1 MARAEEIKT
10 ALSDSSN
17 KPNGNIFQYRN
28 VYIYDSLIIIGGGG
42 GASSATVS
50 KDAAKG
56 KEGDDE
62 TAKLRGALSSAIV
75 SEKPNVKWDD
85 VAGLESAKDALKEA
99 VILPTRFP
107 QVRFHQSIMNIH
119 ITSHF
124 NSFSLK
130 KVLHRQK
137 ETLERLK
144 KKLL

>member
-1 MARAEEIKT
+1 M
-10 ALSDSSN
+10 
-17 KPNGNIFQYRN
+17 YR
-28 VYIYDSLIIIGGGG
+28 YDSLIIIGGS

-119 ITSHF
+119 TTSYF
-124 NSFSLK
+124 NFSSLK

-137 ETLERLK
+137 ETLERFKKIIALK
-144 KKLL
+144 IGRAHV